1 MRDMKSDKLK
11 VLFFGL
17 GSIGQKHA
25 KIIKDNYDFELTA
38 YRIKKGQEKN
48 NLKIKEFYTVKDAFS
63 QKPDVAFITNP
74 TYLHVETALECVK
87 RNIDLFIEKPVSHS
101 LEKLEE
107 LEKEIKNRQLLSYVA
122 YNLRFHPV
130 IIQLK
135 EMISEKGKPIYFKVD
150 CCSYLPDWRPNQDY
164 TKSYSAKKEYGG
176 GVVLDLS
183 HEFDYIEWLFGEI
196 KEINGFCGK
205 VSNLKIN
212 SEDILDANVTCKSVQ
227 GSLHLDYFTYNA
239 ERKIRIYFND
249 EYIEGD
255 LIGNTIK
262 IIGKNA
268 EEKLL
273 HKKCNPGDIYKKQ
286 IEYFF
291 EQYYENNINMM
302 NNFSEALKTFKTI
315 MNFKKNCC

>member
-1 MRDMKSDKLK
+1 MKI
-11 VLFFGL
+11 LFFGL
-17 GSIGQKHA
+17 GSIGKKHA
-25 KIIKDNYDFELTA
+25 RILKDTFDFELYAFRT
-38 YRIKKGQEKN
+38 RNGQETN
-48 NLKIKEFYTVKDAFS
+48 DLDIHEFKKFDEAFS
-63 QKPDVAFITNP
+63 IKPDVAFITNP
-74 TYLHVETALECVK
+74 TSLHASTALECAK
-87 RNIDLFIEKPVSHS
+87 RNIALFIEKPISHS
-101 LEKLEE
+101 LENLKE
-107 LEKEIKNRQLLSYVA
+107 LEKEIKNRKLLSYVA

-135 EMISEKGKPIYFKVD
+135 EMISEKHKPIYFRVS
-150 CCSYLPDWRPNQDY
+150 CCSYLPNWRPNQDY
-164 TKSYSAKKEYGG
+164 TKSYSSKKEYGG

-183 HEFDYIEWLFGEI
+183 HEFDYINWLFGEI
-196 KEINGFCGK
+196 KEIKGFCGK

-212 SEDILDANVTCKSVQ
+212 SEDILDANVTCKSIH
-227 GSLHLDYFTYNA
+227 GSLHLDYFTYND

-262 IIGKNA
+262 IIGKKA
-268 EEKLL
+268 EEKII
-273 HKKCNPGDIYKKQ
+273 HKKCNPDDIYKKQ

-315 MNFKKNCC
+315 MNFKDDCC